1 MGVQATKKSGKQEKD
16 WVSRREMQ
24 PAHTPGP
31 ITGAILTPI
40 LGSTFVQHCPRL
52 GRLAVSRDID

>member
-1 MGVQATKKSGKQEKD
+1 
-16 WVSRREMQ
+16 MQ
-24 PAHTPGP
+24 PAPTPGP